1 MVNLTI
7 KGAVVGRGGDG
18 GLPHLPYGD
27 WEKDSDFNFTKTR
40 RDGFQEHQV
49 Y

>member
-1 MVNLTI
+1 MNLTI

-18 GLPHLPYGD
+18 GLPHLAFGA
-27 WEKDSDFNFTKTR
+27 WETDPITTLPKPAVMDFKV
-40 RDGFQEHQV
+40 HQV